1 MLTSSDDELIQKYDG
16 KSEDEVQKM
25 IQDEPWCEDDYFDD
39 DLLVFLCFL
48 MSTKIKSKDYFIYF
62 LAHLIVTKVFNIHVN
77 MKPSRMPSLPREGE
91 WFQIKILWV

>member
-1 MLTSSDDELIQKYDG
+1 MSDDELIQKYDG
-16 KSEDEVQKM
+16 KSE
-25 IQDEPWCEDDYFDD
+25 DEPWCEDDYFDD